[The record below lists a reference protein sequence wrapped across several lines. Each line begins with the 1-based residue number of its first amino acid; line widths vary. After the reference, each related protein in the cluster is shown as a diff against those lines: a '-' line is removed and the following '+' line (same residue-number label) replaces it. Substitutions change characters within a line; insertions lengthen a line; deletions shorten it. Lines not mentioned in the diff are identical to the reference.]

1 MVFDASLN
9 GLFLDRKYPPP
20 LSWRNL
26 TWPQGGSA
34 ACHNYPF
41 TSTLGRKKKSCLLE
55 LLLCFWPIRSV
66 TGREESSW
74 QNLYQPI
81 STTAWHGKTAR
92 HSSHRRSVSWL
103 GLCLSGSSAT
113 SLLLIVTHLAARHDS
128 AAWRRAEVE
137 AISKS
142 SHWKTL
148 YSHSR
153 NVLRALHLPYY
164 SHGFS

>member
-1 MVFDASLN
+1 MVLMPHWIVCFWTGSALPPPVLRKFDLATQGGQQLVTIILQV
-9 GLFLDRKYPPP
+9 LFLPH
-20 LSWRNL
+20 
-26 TWPQGGSA
+26 GG
-34 ACHNYPF
+34 
-41 TSTLGRKKKSCLLE
+41 KKKSWCLLE

-103 GLCLSGSSAT
+103 SLCLSGSSAT

-137 AISKS
+137 AISKIQSLLTFLQPS
-142 SHWKTL
+142 SECFEST
-148 YSHSR
+148 
-153 NVLRALHLPYY
+153 
-164 SHGFS
+164 